1 MVLGVGGYS
10 NKAKGNSIH
19 RTAETVGL
27 QQGEGV
33 GGGGGAGLLQHKRQQ
48 RQTLRGNNA
57 LALYV
62 GHLSSFLPTGGKKK
76 PLVCS
81 R

>member
-33 GGGGGAGLLQHKRQQ
+33 GGGGGQVCCSTSGN
-48 RQTLRGNNA
+48 RGK
-57 LALYV
+57 L
-62 GHLSSFLPTGGKKK
+62 
-76 PLVCS
+76 
-81 R
+81 